1 MGSTLNKGA
10 KMIDKSRDKFT
21 LLTTQITVMDGEQT
35 VYKYS
40 ENVEM
45 VEGNAEITKS
55 TSKLNSSFEFST
67 VEDIQVVENANRDK
81 FINFVLDKNLIE
93 EAKFEK
99 DILTLSVKGE
109 NLAKFLSYSSQ
120 DFKTDEQT
128 VTATLTFENK
138 LLKTAVL
145 NFTLQS
151 GKTVKLTLTCNY

>member
-1 MGSTLNKGA
+1 MKNKKLIIVSLTLLLAITVNLLSCMGSTLNKGA

-40 ENVEM
+40 ESVEI

-81 FINFVLDKNLIE
+81 FINFVLDKNLI
-93 EAKFEK
+93 
-99 DILTLSVKGE
+99 T
-109 NLAKFLSYSSQ
+109 
-120 DFKTDEQT
+120 T
-128 VTATLTFENK
+128 VA
-138 LLKTAVL
+138 
-145 NFTLQS
+145 
-151 GKTVKLTLTCNY
+151 